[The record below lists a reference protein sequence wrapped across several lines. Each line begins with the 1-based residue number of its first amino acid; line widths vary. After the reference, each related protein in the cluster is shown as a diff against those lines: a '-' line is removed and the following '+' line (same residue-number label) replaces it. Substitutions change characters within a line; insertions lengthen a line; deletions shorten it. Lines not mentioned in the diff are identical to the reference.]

1 MSESLDEVVFE
12 RKYLIRESGG
22 HIDEQWIISRNHF
35 FMQMR
40 IQERLKRK
48 TYCPEIVDVHT

>member
-40 IQERLKRK
+40 IQER
-48 TYCPEIVDVHT
+48 